1 MQRAEAKHPTRAVSS
16 DHSVPSNL
24 PLPHYSPQ
32 LIETRQGKDT
42 PVECDKCLGEEGSA
56 WLLGQSAQQYS
67 CMAQLSM
74 QEQGKEVK
82 RSGQGEDVTCSPKP
96 EDGILSVQMLLRLL
110 VFWRFLTISG
120 FGDLLIFVTLLT
132 RLPAMRSYFPA
143 GFLHNFFAGFVKWVW
158 LVFAKGM
165 FCICLNL

>member
-1 MQRAEAKHPTRAVSS
+1 MSRAEAEHPAQAVSS
-16 DHSVPSNL
+16 DRSVPSKL
-24 PLPHYSPQ
+24 PPSHYSP
-32 LIETRQGKDT
+32 LVIGTRQGKDT
-42 PVECDKCLGEEGSA
+42 PVECDRCLGEEGSA

-110 VFWRFLTISG
+110 VF
-120 FGDLLIFVTLLT
+120 
-132 RLPAMRSYFPA
+132 
-143 GFLHNFFAGFVKWVW
+143 
-158 LVFAKGM
+158 
-165 FCICLNL
+165 